1 MLVEGEEA
9 FIESLDDSFEPVV
22 IHYAEAV
29 FVPPAAGQYT
39 IKPYGKSKYQ
49 ECAVLEIYMDI

>member
-1 MLVEGEEA
+1 MIVLNQ
-9 FIESLDDSFEPVV
+9 LSFN
-22 IHYAEAV
+22 YAEAV